1 MSIKIAVL
9 GSTRGSNLE
18 PLVRLIETTQL
29 PAEIVL
35 VVSDRENTLI
45 LPRAKNLS
53 IPTQLMSAAGL
64 SREAYGEKL
73 TALFRQYR
81 IDLIVLIGYMRILA
95 ANFTEQW
102 SGHIINVHPSLLPKH
117 GGLMDLEVHA
127 AVLAAGDTESGCT
140 VHLVD
145 EHVDSGKILVQKSCL
160 IAQGETCESLKA
172 KIQALE
178 VPALLDAIALFC
190 QTQ

>member
-81 IDLIVLIGYMRILA
+81 IDLIVLIGRS
-95 ANFTEQW
+95 E
-102 SGHIINVHPSLLPKH
+102 
-117 GGLMDLEVHA
+117 
-127 AVLAAGDTESGCT
+127 
-140 VHLVD
+140 
-145 EHVDSGKILVQKSCL
+145 EHTSELQS
-160 IAQGETCESLKA
+160 
-172 KIQALE
+172 
-178 VPALLDAIALFC
+178 
-190 QTQ
+190 